1 MRFNSKCEFIEQKR
15 KRHFTPNLIG
25 IQFNRQLRGKLL
37 RPKSKLFGTSII
49 LGLLI
54 VALLLLTANSML
66 SFFVVG
72 SVQPVAS
79 GTGNTVI
86 IADFDVQVDPG
97 SVAFMSRVVATA
109 QSDNAAAIVIEMN
122 TPGGSLNDML
132 SIISSI
138 TAANQSGI
146 PTYTFITPNGL
157 GASAGSYIAMATNKI
172 LMAPGSIIG
181 PSTPYIIGGTALE
194 QNHTQAAMLSLLT
207 SLAENWGRNTTAV
220 YDMVQSNQAFSANQA
235 IVIHVA
241 DGSANSIS
249 DALNQL
255 GLSGN
260 PQVHLSEDLYEQII
274 SALSNA
280 TLDGILFLVGIIAI
294 VLDIY
299 HPTIVLTI
307 LGVIA
312 IVAGLVGAEI
322 IGASLLGIVILVIAA
337 ALIVAELK
345 LGHGFALIAGVVLGA
360 FGIYYLSL
368 GLQYSPSP
376 ITALTEIE
384 LGVLVVFGVIIGLY
398 IRWIIGPVRH
408 RKKLTGPEAMIG
420 KIGIAISDLKPDGEV
435 RVQGEI
441 WRAQSISGD
450 VEKGEQVNIKALNGL
465 IVTVEKVQ
473 KQKKPTQND
482 SLTNEN

>member
-1 MRFNSKCEFIEQKR
+1 MA
-15 KRHFTPNLIG
+15 
-25 IQFNRQLRGKLL
+25 
-37 RPKSKLFGTSII
+37 I
-49 LGLLI
+49 LGLL
-54 VALLLLTANSML
+54 VAASLLL
-66 SFFVVG
+66 VVSNLFG
-72 SVQPVAS
+72 SSVAASVQPAAS
-79 GTGNTVI
+79 GNGNTVV
-86 IADFDVQVDPG
+86 IADFNVQVDPG

-138 TAANQSGI
+138 TAANQSDI
-146 PTYTFITPNGL
+146 PTYTFIVPNGL
-157 GASAGSYIAMATNKI
+157 GASAGSYIAMATNRI

-235 IVIHVA
+235 VAVHVA
-241 DGSANSIS
+241 DGSANSLS

-280 TLDGILFLVGIIAI
+280 TLDGILFLIGIIAI

-322 IGASLLGIVILVIAA
+322 IGASLLGIVILVVAA

-384 LGVLVVFGVIIGLY
+384 LGVLIVFGVIIGLY
-398 IRWIIGPVRH
+398 IRWIIGPVR
-408 RKKLTGPEAMIG
+408 RRSKLTGPEAMMG
-420 KIGIAISDLKPDGEV
+420 KIGIAITALKPNGDV

-441 WRAQSISGD
+441 WRAQSISGN
-450 VEKGEQVNIKALNGL
+450 VEKGEQVVVKSLNGL
-465 IVTVEKVQ
+465 VVTVEKVQ
-473 KQKKPTQND
+473 EQQAQKQND
-482 SLTNEN
+482 SVTHES